1 MLQYQLWITHEN
13 GKFEKFCFNTAKEAY
28 LYYLDNF
35 ATPEEDEYY
44 FSCCGQHLV
53 EIADNNR
60 LIGCVFRNVFNEQHR
75 LYFVSRNYDGTISKE
90 DLELV

>member
-1 MLQYQLWITHEN
+1 MFHYQLWITYEN

-44 FSCCGQHLV
+44 VECCGKHLREV
-53 EIADNNR
+53 ADNER
-60 LIGCVFRNVFNEQHR
+60 VIGCVFRNVFNIKHH
-75 LYFVSRNYDGTISKE
+75 LYRVTRRHDGQ
-90 DLELV
+90 LECDEI